1 MLHAL
6 EYDLTSIILGKRQK
20 GYAKSSKKER
30 MGHIKVPKY
39 RKIGT
44 HEGPKSIQKN
54 VEHMKAHRENKLA
67 MSWKS
72 LRSNQTKEYIS
83 TKFHTLAQFWSKSMT
98 LLSSE
103 IQDLTLQRM
112 QGKCA
117 TTFSFLPKNPR

>member
-54 VEHMKAHRENKLA
+54 DEYMKAHIEKNKLA
-67 MSWKS
+67 MSQ
-72 LRSNQTKEYIS
+72 N
-83 TKFHTLAQFWSKSMT
+83 
-98 LLSSE
+98 
-103 IQDLTLQRM
+103 
-112 QGKCA
+112 
-117 TTFSFLPKNPR
+117 KNRKRDHIK